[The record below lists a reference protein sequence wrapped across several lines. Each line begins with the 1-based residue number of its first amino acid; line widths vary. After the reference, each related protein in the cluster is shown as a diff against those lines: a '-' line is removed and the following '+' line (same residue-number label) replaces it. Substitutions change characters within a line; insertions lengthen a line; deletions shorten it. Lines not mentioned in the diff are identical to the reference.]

1 MKCLAYLFL
10 ILFVA
15 THASVNTNADVSSN
29 LLSNNFYTDWTG
41 TNDHFHGP
49 NILAGVHNEY
59 REQTITLSD
68 HLSPMEIQGITSTE
82 FNAEVWFWN
91 QYSQSV
97 DLTQEITDSNGL
109 TYSNTI
115 TMSGD
120 CNTFNGCGYETS
132 PTNTIIITNPSSDY
146 DITARFD
153 FTIPS
158 HPNSHYAAD
167 VKDPSLVVNYN
178 PLSIDLSTTNDLSLW
193 LDDFEESFTQEFS
206 EPDFYIMEDIFEEE
220 ELLFNDYFTFEE
232 PNVIF
237 LPETPTELPDI
248 MLMEEGAI
256 FFSQDEMVVEELMTI
271 EDMRD
276 EIMSEIETMMPEMSE
291 EMVEEIIEEII
302 EEMPTEEP
310 EVIEEVIEEEI
321 ITEEEPEVEE
331 IDSISEESES
341 KEVETR
347 FVDLE
352 LNESNP
358 EVVLT
363 PLDVVVKIDQISFD
377 KLVESQP
384 ILLDSNFYEPV
395 ILYPNQLSYVDSRD
409 IYSNV
414 VYVAN
419 DSLTKHNFDVQEN
432 QKQTFKLQYKLRNMT
447 WMD

>member
-41 TNDHFHGP
+41 TNDHFHGS

-68 HLSPMEIQGITSTE
+68 HLSPMEIQGVTSTE

-91 QYSQSV
+91 QYDQSV

-120 CNTFNGCGYETS
+120 CNTFNGCGYQTS

-178 PLSIDLSTTNDLSLW
+178 PLSIDLSTTDDLSLW
-193 LDDFEESFTQEFS
+193 LGDFEESFSQEFS

-220 ELLFNDYFTFEE
+220 ELLLNDYFTFEE
-232 PNVIF
+232 PGVIF
-237 LPETPTELPDI
+237 LPQEPTELPDL
-248 MLMEEGAI
+248 MLMEEAPI
-256 FFSQDEMVVEELMTI
+256 FFSDEFTMEEPMSIEEMREEIISDIETLMPDMPDEMVEELMEEI
-271 EDMRD
+271 MEDMP
-276 EIMSEIETMMPEMSE
+276 IEETITE
-291 EMVEEIIEEII
+291 EQEEIIEE
-302 EEMPTEEP
+302 EPT
-310 EVIEEVIEEEI
+310 EEVIEEEDEDI
-321 ITEEEPEVEE
+321 LEEKKFSEDTKSGGETVMTNVSIMKEDNVSKVEVNS
-331 IDSISEESES
+331 IDVAIH
-341 KEVETR
+341 
-347 FVDLE
+347 
-352 LNESNP
+352 
-358 EVVLT
+358 
-363 PLDVVVKIDQISFD
+363 LDNISFEE
-377 KLVESQP
+377 LISTQP
-384 ILLDSNFYEPV
+384 ILVDVPFYEPV
-395 ILYPNQLSYVDSRD
+395 ILYPNQLSYIDSP
-409 IYSNV
+409 
-414 VYVAN
+414 
-419 DSLTKHNFDVQEN
+419 
-432 QKQTFKLQYKLRNMT
+432 
-447 WMD
+447 

>member
-1 MKCLAYLFL
+1 MKCLVYLSL

-68 HLSPMEIQGITSTE
+68 HLSPMEIQGVTSTE

-91 QYSQSV
+91 QYDQSV

-120 CNTFNGCGYETS
+120 CNTFNGCGYQTS

-146 DITARFD
+146 DIKARFD

-158 HPNSHYAAD
+158 HPNDHYAAD

-232 PNVIF
+232 PGVIF
-237 LPETPTELPDI
+237 LPQEPTELPDL

-256 FFSQDEMVVEELMTI
+256 FFSEDEMVIDDLI
-271 EDMRD
+271 SD
-276 EIMSEIETMMPEMSE
+276 IETMMPELSE
-291 EMVEEIIEEII
+291 EMVEELIEEII
-302 EEMPTEEP
+302 EEMPQEEVVEEEQP
-310 EVIEEVIEEEI
+310 VIEEDIIEEDLSEEAPEKSEEKFFVEGD
-321 ITEEEPEVEE
+321 EEESQTVTATVSNKKEE
-331 IDSISEESES
+331 PI
-341 KEVETR
+341 
-347 FVDLE
+347 
-352 LNESNP
+352 
-358 EVVLT
+358 
-363 PLDVVVKIDQISFD
+363 VVVKKINPIDRLVNVDAVSFEGMIE
-377 KLVESQP
+377 LQP
-384 ILLDSNFYEPV
+384 ILQDSIFYEPV